1 MNSGQPAP
9 RQAAGTGSALA
20 PRPTAAGKDCNMD
33 KFSFSTFGVARTL
46 MALAVFF
53 CHVFEP
59 FNNFGFLFVGV
70 FFFMSGFGLE
80 LRSRRL
86 SALTRLI
93 PYLGIFAAF
102 SVLYY
107 AIFRVFPYP
116 SSWFFVVYFVVMV
129 LYRLSSNIY
138 VLTGLFVAF
147 AVFLAVLGFNWV
159 WGASYGGFLLGVF
172 VARYPRYFTLSNCF
186 FFFLV
191 NFIVLV
197 YVGPF
202 FWGFLP
208 LFTWLVLKFS
218 SLSFMRP
225 VAFLGQYTLL
235 FYCSHCLFLGLLGA
249 TWTLGGSPS
258 LHTVA
263 FALFLTCVFSYVMK
277 EGIFIKR

>member
-1 MNSGQPAP
+1 ME
-9 RQAAGTGSALA
+9 
-20 PRPTAAGKDCNMD
+20 

-53 CHVFEP
+53 CHVFQP

-116 SSWFFVVYFVVMV
+116 SSWFFVVYFSVMV
-129 LYRLSSNIY
+129 LYRLFSNIY
-138 VLTGLFVAF
+138 VLLGSFIAF
-147 AVFLAVLGFNWV
+147 AVVLAGLGFD
-159 WGASYGGFLLGVF
+159 WGWSASFGGFLFGVF
-172 VARYPRYFTLSNCF
+172 FARYPHYFTLSNSI

-197 YVGPF
+197 YVGPVV
-202 FWGFLP
+202 WGFLP

>member
-1 MNSGQPAP
+1 MNSLPPATP
-9 RQAAGTGSALA
+9 RPPREASA
-20 PRPTAAGKDCNMD
+20 PGPTAAGKDCNME

-53 CHVFEP
+53 CHVFQP

-80 LRSRRL
+80 MRSRRL
-86 SALTRLI
+86 SSLTRLV
-93 PYLGIFAAF
+93 PYLGVFAAF

-107 AIFRVFPYP
+107 AVFRVFPYP
-116 SSWFFVVYFVVMV
+116 SSWFFVVYFSVMV
-129 LYRLSSNIY
+129 LYRLFSN
-138 VLTGLFVAF
+138 VWLLLGSLCVF
-147 AVFLAVLGFNWV
+147 AVVLSGLGFD
-159 WGASYGGFLLGVF
+159 WGWSASFGGFWIGVF
-172 VARYPRYFTLSNCF
+172 VARYSRYFTLSNCF
-186 FFFLV
+186 LLSLL

-202 FWGFLP
+202 VWGFLP
-208 LFTWLVLKFS
+208 LFIWLVLKFS

-235 FYCSHCLFLGLLGA
+235 FYCSHCFFLGLLGA
-249 TWTLGGSPS
+249 TWTLGGFPS
-258 LHTVA
+258 LHTVI

-277 EGIFIKR
+277 EGVFIKR